1 MITLLGLCSSSKGW
15 YTYDVHENCPVFKTP
30 STPPCPSTS
39 KILPPPSP
47 QFQTNFLSPLS
58 PNGNQWIKRKYNP
71 RMTIIFIRSFL
82 QVGCRFQ
89 YQLIHLVWLSFDFF
103 SFNWSFTSCF
113 FVALYS
119 FVSSYP
125 KISWILFIVIHFFS
139 TYFATNLFYLH
150 NLKTQ
155 ANYGITIPPC
165 MWMNEIKTKTSLIT
179 SHSNWPRVLLFDLTH
194 KLCKGIIE
202 RWFHCLTSESKRR
215 FLVSNIL
222 MFGSVWCLVMA
233 QIQFSLIKKTLDIQ
247 NTC

>member
-1 MITLLGLCSSSKGW
+1 MTSMKIVQFSR
-15 YTYDVHENCPVFKTP
+15 
-30 STPPCPSTS
+30 PP
-39 KILPPPSP
+39 LPPLVHLRPKFSHPLHLNFKRTSSP
-47 QFQTNFLSPLS
+47 PFLQMVTSELKENIIQGWLS
-58 PNGNQWIKRKYNP
+58 YV
-71 RMTIIFIRSFL
+71 IRSFL
-82 QVGCRFQ
+82 QVGFRFQ
-89 YQLIHLVWLSFDFF
+89 YQLVHLVWLSFDFF
-103 SFNWSFTSCF
+103 SFNWSFTICF
-113 FVALYS
+113 FVTLYS
-119 FVSSYP
+119 FVSSCP
-125 KISWILFIVIHFFS
+125 KISRILFIVIHFFS

-233 QIQFSLIKKTLDIQ
+233 QIQFSLIKKTLDVQ